1 MNRAMRAVIPG
12 RCGNYYGNFQFRRGE
27 IISCRKAMQK
37 TRAEAEAGIA
47 ELTSD
52 SDLLAEATYWAK
64 EADTSR
70 EPILHVKLCLASTQ
84 TAVRRR

>member
-1 MNRAMRAVIPG
+1 VEITTETS
-12 RCGNYYGNFQFRRGE
+12 NFDVE
-27 IISCRKAMQK
+27 KLLAAAKAMQK

-70 EPILHVKLCLASTQ
+70 EPILHVKLCLASIQ

>member
-1 MNRAMRAVIPG
+1 MEITTETS
-12 RCGNYYGNFQFRRGE
+12 NFDVE
-27 IISCRKAMQK
+27 KLLAAAKAMHK

-52 SDLLAEATYWAK
+52 SELLAEATYWAK

-70 EPILHVKLCLASTQ
+70 EPILHVKLCLASIQ

>member
-1 MNRAMRAVIPG
+1 MEITTETS
-12 RCGNYYGNFQFRRGE
+12 NFDVE
-27 IISCRKAMQK
+27 KLLAAAKAMQK

-70 EPILHVKLCLASTQ
+70 ESILHVKLCLASIQ